1 MTLEKEGTNSGM
13 KSLNKKVEGEKKF
26 AVIAMAIFIL
36 LIANAGSEEIEKYE
50 NLKKENISPEA
61 DASLKEYYSAILGA
75 SAQDAKFNTISPYT
89 ICACPHIV
97 SSLETPSRI
106 LKRKNSVTNFERVAW
121 ASVSAG

>member
-75 SAQDAKFNTISPYT
+75 SAQDAKFNTIST
-89 ICACPHIV
+89 KDEIAIV
-97 SSLETPSRI
+97 NVTVDGKDKRI
-106 LKRKNSVTNFERVAW
+106 LSRVTRAVGLPKAE
-121 ASVSAG
+121 SALEQFIK